1 MEKVGRSMAVKL
13 DLSSLAAYYFSFKLA
28 VTSLESILQL
38 FVKVFT
44 TSCSAPLL
52 LAPLGI

>member
-13 DLSSLAAYYFSFKLA
+13 DLSSLAYYFSFKLA